1 MEDLTPKNPRYKFTA
16 HRDSAGV
23 PHVNADNWQAALY
36 ALGYLHA
43 IDRPTQIYFARA
55 IAAGQAAERIG
66 AKPELVEMDSFLR
79 RAGLNLRLEAEVE
92 RLQPRI
98 REQLDWYCEGVNDG
112 LAETRRSLPMWVTG
126 FEPGPWTPAAVLLL
140 GNLLSFAGLAVGEQE
155 AEQTLLEL
163 IQLGVGDERIRELF
177 APYLDGID
185 FEPLRDIHITKR
197 LSDDALE
204 LLADLPRLA
213 GSNAWA
219 VAPSRSETGG
229 ALLASDPHLEV
240 NRLPAIWYEV
250 VLNWGTDPATNDHPD
265 TDTDSDTDSTSDAYS
280 TTNNYALGATLPGCP
295 LMAVGR
301 TRDVSWGV
309 TYMAADT
316 SDFFVEDCRPGG
328 GTGWQY
334 RRGETWHDFELRKEI
349 IGRKGQSPIE
359 LDIFENQLGT
369 LTRTPDP
376 EQPGSY
382 LSVAW
387 IGEQPGTGH
396 AIGTWLDV
404 LAAGTAREAM
414 DAVRE
419 SPHPS
424 LVWVFADSEGHIGLQ
439 ASGWLPLRPPHA
451 SGITPL
457 AAWDE
462 SNHWRGI
469 VPAELLPHQ
478 YDPPIGFVATANEE
492 QYRTDGPPLHASHLA
507 DYRLR
512 RISERLTELPAAT
525 LGDMQA
531 LQYDVLSTHARDLRP
546 VLLAHIEDCPLKQ
559 KLLAWDCRY
568 TPESTEATLFH
579 SFYRHVLLEIFGHEA
594 GIGWRRMLYLSTRMG
609 YSRLLL
615 TACDRALRKV
625 TSAWWRERDK
635 GEMIRAAAERAAAE
649 PPRPWS
655 EVNEFHFVN
664 RFINLGSVGRLLG
677 LKSTTIAMPGCH
689 ATPFQGHLITRKTRE
704 STFAPSYH
712 FVTDMSVDEAWT
724 NLPGGPSE
732 SAFSWWYQTDLQRW
746 LTGDYKRLA
755 VDASPQP
762 PAADEPPPQ
771 PDNNDNNDSDRPPQD
786 ADLLG

>member
-1 MEDLTPKNPRYKFTA
+1 MDDLTPKNPRYEFTA
-16 HRDSAGV
+16 QRDSAGV
-23 PHVNADNWQAALY
+23 PHVVAKDWQAALY
-36 ALGYLHA
+36 ALGFLHA
-43 IDRPTQIYFARA
+43 TDRPTQIYFARA
-55 IAAGQAAERIG
+55 IAAGNAAERI
-66 AKPELVEMDSFLR
+66 APKPELVEMDSFLR
-79 RAGLNLRLEAEVE
+79 RAGLNLRLEEEIE

-112 LAETRRSLPMWVTG
+112 LGESRRSLPMWVSG
-126 FEPGPWTPAAVLLL
+126 FEPAPWTPAAVLLL

-163 IQLGVGDERIRELF
+163 IQLGVGDDRIRELF

-185 FEPLRDIHITKR
+185 FEPLRNIHITKR
-197 LSDDALE
+197 LSDEALE

-219 VAPSRSETGG
+219 VGPSRSASGG
-229 ALLASDPHLEV
+229 AMLASDPHLEV

-250 VLNWGTDPATNDHPD
+250 VLKWGQTDANATENF
-265 TDTDSDTDSTSDAYS
+265 AM
-280 TTNNYALGATLPGCP
+280 GATLPGCP

-301 TRDVSWGV
+301 TQYVSWGV

-328 GTGWQY
+328 STGWQY
-334 RRGETWHDFELRKEI
+334 RRGNTWHDFELRKET
-349 IGRKGQSPIE
+349 IGRKGQEPIE
-359 LDIFENQLGT
+359 LDIYENQLGT

-376 EQPGSY
+376 DQPGSY

-396 AIGTWLDV
+396 AIATWLDV
-404 LAAGTAREAM
+404 LAASSTREAM

-424 LVWVFADSEGHIGLQ
+424 LVWVFADSGGHIGLQ

-462 SNHWRGI
+462 SNHWQGI

-512 RISERLTELPAAT
+512 RIVERLTEIPSGT
-525 LGDMQA
+525 IDDMQE

-546 VLLAHIEDCPLKQ
+546 ILLAHVEDCPLKE

-568 TPESTEATLFH
+568 TPDSTEATLFH

-625 TSAWWRERDK
+625 TSAWWQERDK
-635 GEMIRAAAERAAAE
+635 GAMIRAAAERAGAE
-649 PPRPWS
+649 PARPWS
-655 EVNEFHFVN
+655 TVNEFHFVN

-677 LKSTTIAMPGCH
+677 LKSPTMAMPGCH
-689 ATPFQGHLITRKTRE
+689 ATPFQGHLLTTKTRE

-712 FVTDMSVDEAWT
+712 FVTDMSTRQAWT

-732 SAFSWWYQTDLQRW
+732 SAFSWWYQSDLTRW
-746 LTGDYKRLA
+746 LEGEYKILSPDDDTGEQSSEDST
-755 VDASPQP
+755 DGE
-762 PAADEPPPQ
+762 PAK
-771 PDNNDNNDSDRPPQD
+771 D